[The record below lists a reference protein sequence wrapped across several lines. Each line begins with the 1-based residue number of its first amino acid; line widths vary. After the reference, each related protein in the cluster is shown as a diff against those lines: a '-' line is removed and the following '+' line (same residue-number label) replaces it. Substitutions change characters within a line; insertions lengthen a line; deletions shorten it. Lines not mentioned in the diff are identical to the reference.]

1 MVTNPADSQGD
12 VKPVNPPLNQWQLL
26 CVNVLTLSLVFL
38 APCVSSQ
45 SAHMT
50 AWPATQHPMPPVLQ
64 VLSQKQTAGALGA
77 LLGSPGA
84 AQPGAAAVTL
94 TALGVSYQYRRQGL
108 ASQLLGY
115 LQEVAAQ
122 LG

>member
-1 MVTNPADSQGD
+1 
-12 VKPVNPPLNQWQLL
+12 
-26 CVNVLTLSLVFL
+26 
-38 APCVSSQ
+38 
-45 SAHMT
+45 
-50 AWPATQHPMPPVLQ
+50 MPPDSPGHLLQ
-64 VLSQKQTAGALGA
+64 VLSQKQTASALDA
-77 LLGSPGA
+77 LLGNPGA

-115 LQEVAAQ
+115 LQEVATQ